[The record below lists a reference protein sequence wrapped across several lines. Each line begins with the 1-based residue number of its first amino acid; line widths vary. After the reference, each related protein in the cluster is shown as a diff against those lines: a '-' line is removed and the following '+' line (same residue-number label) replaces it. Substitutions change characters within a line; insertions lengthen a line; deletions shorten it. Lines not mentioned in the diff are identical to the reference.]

1 MLRRDGQVVR
11 PICYSRPMASSPE
24 SGEPDSTT
32 RSLAPKP
39 PPRWLK
45 LILKVLM
52 VLFSLAWL
60 FWGGSVALHE
70 KSEGWTLANAVAAVI
85 VIVVAFAARTTWSGV
100 LMLGCIA
107 LGFAS
112 CTANFHLNLR

>member
-1 MLRRDGQVVR
+1 
-11 PICYSRPMASSPE
+11 MASPPE
-24 SGEPDSTT
+24 SGEPDRTP
-32 RSLAPKP
+32 AP
-39 PPRWLK
+39 PPRWLR
-45 LILKVLM
+45 IVMKVLI

-60 FWGGSVALHE
+60 LLGGVVAMKE
-70 KSEGWTLANAVAAVI
+70 KSEAWTYANAGAAVL
-85 VIVVAFAARTTWSGV
+85 VIVVALAARTTWSGV